1 MTPAEAR
8 ELFSAAFER
17 ELDATQQ
24 QAFETALATDG
35 QLAREYQAFTA
46 MLQLARGGVVVGE
59 GAARI
64 GARVDTAPDAPAPD
78 LLPGVQQRLRA
89 RSRGRFYA
97 DRFSERLGSGLLQPL
112 PLALIMLGLLALAW
126 VALSALGST
135 ASVPAQ

>member
-1 MTPAEAR
+1 MTPTEAR

-17 ELDATQQ
+17 ELDVGQQ
-24 QAFETALATDG
+24 QDFEAALATDA
-35 QLAREYQAFTA
+35 QLAREYGAFTA
-46 MLQLARGGVVVGE
+46 MLQLARGGGVGDGTVGSDGVAGE
-59 GAARI
+59 SG
-64 GARVDTAPDAPAPD
+64 PD

-126 VALSALGST
+126 VALAALGT
-135 ASVPAQ
+135 TSVGPAK